1 MADENENVSPHY
13 LSVSSDDT
21 DITKCSY
28 VKAYCTPNNI
38 EAVGVSYKSPIR
50 TIKEMEEEKECI
62 KRRFPDLQAEVKKGL
77 TAEARLAQLD
87 IEIAERRKML
97 KISRKGKV
105 RKKSKTKIDNLDSI
119 RRSQKNLV
127 RLVRENFSVPFVLC
141 ATLTYEMKEYDIN
154 NVYKDFR
161 KCRRKLRYYFPNISY
176 IAIYEYHADGSLH
189 IHLIYKNAKGLKRE
203 MLENIWQK
211 GFVFIEEFNAL
222 AAPYFCS
229 KDDRLH
235 FYPSGA
241 KLYTSSRNLR
251 KPTQRNFSVEGF
263 QEFVENSGMKCVS
276 TNART
281 LFRVNEFGKERV
293 NHFVYKNYQKWFA
306 NSWIC
311 QGKLAYYEC
320 FYGLDCI

>member
-1 MADENENVSPHY
+1 MLDEKKNVSPHY
-13 LSVSSDDT
+13 LSVSSIDT

-28 VKAYCTPNNI
+28 VKAFCTPNSI
-38 EAVGVSYKSPIR
+38 EAVGVSYKSHIR

-62 KRRFPDLQAEVKKGL
+62 KNRFPDLQTEVKKGL
-77 TAEARLAQLD
+77 TAGERLAQLD

-105 RKKSKTKIDNLDSI
+105 KKKSKTKTDNMISL

-127 RLVRENFSVPFVLC
+127 RLIKANFSVPFVLC
-141 ATLTYEMKEYDIN
+141 ATLTYEEKEYNIY
-154 NVYKDFR
+154 NVYEDFK
-161 KCRRKLRYYFPNISY
+161 KCRQKLRYYFPNISY

-189 IHLIYKNAKGLKRE
+189 IHMIYKNAKGLKRD
-203 MLENIWQK
+203 MLENLWGK

-229 KDDRLH
+229 KDDRLK

-241 KLYTSSRNLR
+241 KLYTASRNLK
-251 KPTQRNFSVEGF
+251 KPTQRNFSIEEF
-263 QEFVENSGMKCVS
+263 QELVESSGMKCVS

-281 LFRVNEFGKERV
+281 LFRVNEFGRERV
-293 NHFVYKNYQKWFA
+293 NHFVYKNYQK
-306 NSWIC
+306 
-311 QGKLAYYEC
+311 
-320 FYGLDCI
+320 